1 MISELQNHYLLLSRV
16 YLRWS
21 VLFKYICC
29 NSLHIR
35 IGFGSSMGFSP
46 DQVEYTITLV
56 GSIAK
61 NMSERGD
68 CCFSELVQ

>member
-29 NSLHIR
+29 NSLHTR
-35 IGFGSSMGFSP
+35 IGFGNSMGFSP
-46 DQVEYTITLV
+46 DQVEYTIKLV
-56 GSIAK
+56 GSKAK
-61 NMSERGD
+61 KY
-68 CCFSELVQ
+68 V